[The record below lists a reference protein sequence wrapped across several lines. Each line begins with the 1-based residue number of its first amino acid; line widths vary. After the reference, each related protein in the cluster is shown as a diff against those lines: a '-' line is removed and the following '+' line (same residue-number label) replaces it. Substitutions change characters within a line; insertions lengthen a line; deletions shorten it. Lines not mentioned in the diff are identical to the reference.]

1 MAKNGRREGYTYYCG
16 GDRSYPLTV
25 LKFGSCPPNKRK
37 YHHPTQKPVDLIR
50 YLIRTYSNPGDVVLD
65 NCMGSG
71 STAIAAIREQRHY
84 IGFELD
90 DYYYEMCMQRIADE
104 ENYVEEKKKEPVPNT
119 LF

>member
-1 MAKNGRREGYTYYCG
+1 M
-16 GDRSYPLTV
+16 
-25 LKFGSCPPNKRK
+25 
-37 YHHPTQKPVDLIR
+37 HPTQKPVDLIR

-90 DYYYEMCMQRIADE
+90 KEYFEVAQKRIKSA
-104 ENYVEEKKKEPVPNT
+104 VCEPS
-119 LF
+119 LFNL